1 MLSATCVMLLLGPRR
16 RIIHRVDVE
25 RVSWYS
31 ARTVVQAPCQI
42 SFGLVSSRARARAM
56 AVFMLVYMGTWT
68 AGSAFWG
75 YVAGRQGTHFSL
87 ISAAIG
93 TAVCPILVLIS
104 RLPDTPV
111 DLGAWDHWGKP
122 MLVGDVDP
130 SQGPVLVTVEYE
142 VDPTKADEFLEALHK
157 FARVRR
163 RDGASRWG
171 VYRDTE
177 HPAHYVETFIVE
189 SWAEHLRQH
198 ERLTIGDRDLEEN
211 VGRFE
216 SKPIKVRHFIYARS
230 KRGRH

>member
-1 MLSATCVMLLLGPRR
+1 
-16 RIIHRVDVE
+16 
-25 RVSWYS
+25 
-31 ARTVVQAPCQI
+31 
-42 SFGLVSSRARARAM
+42 M

-75 YVAGRQGTHFSL
+75 YVAGREGTHFSL
-87 ISAAIG
+87 ITAAIG

-122 MLVGDVDP
+122 MLVGEVDP

-142 VDPTKADEFLEALHK
+142 VEPRKADEFLEALHN

-171 VYRDTE
+171 VYRDTG

-189 SWAEHLRQH
+189 SWGEHLRQH
-198 ERLTIGDRDLEEN
+198 ERLTRGDRDLEEN
-211 VGRFE
+211 VHRFE

>member
-1 MLSATCVMLLLGPRR
+1 MTTVMQNL
-16 RIIHRVDVE
+16 
-25 RVSWYS
+25 
-31 ARTVVQAPCQI
+31 APDW
-42 SFGLVSSRARARAM
+42 VRARAM

-75 YVAGRQGTHFSL
+75 YIAGWPGTLISL

-93 TAVCPILVLIS
+93 TAVCPILILIS

-122 MLVGDVDP
+122 MLVGEVDP

-142 VDPTKADEFLEALHK
+142 VELTKAEEFLEALHK
-157 FARVRR
+157 FALVRR

-177 HPAHYVETFIVE
+177 HPAHYVETFIVD
-189 SWAEHLRQH
+189 SWPKQLRQH
-198 ERLTIGDRDLEEN
+198 ERLMRGDRDLQETA
-211 VGRFE
+211 RRYQ
-216 SKPIKVRHFIYARS
+216 SKHTRLRHFIYARS
-230 KRGRH
+230 KPGRH